1 MKPYVLQMARSS
13 VCLKSVACN
22 HHLKLKGNPCPFDA
36 IFIFLLTIDSPLQDP
51 KTIAIP
57 PDRHDEKPYFRA
69 DTRQSIL
76 GPELEIKGTIDAT
89 ILVFGPYFTVYI
101 LLTCFKN

>member
-1 MKPYVLQMARSS
+1 MGPSS
-13 VCLKSVACN
+13 VCSKSD
-22 HHLKLKGNPCPFDA
+22 PY
-36 IFIFLLTIDSPLQDP
+36 QDP

-57 PDRHDEKPYFRA
+57 PDRHDEKPYFRT

-76 GPELEIKGTIDAT
+76 GPELEIEGIIDAAN
-89 ILVFGPYFTVYI
+89 LVFRPYFTVYI